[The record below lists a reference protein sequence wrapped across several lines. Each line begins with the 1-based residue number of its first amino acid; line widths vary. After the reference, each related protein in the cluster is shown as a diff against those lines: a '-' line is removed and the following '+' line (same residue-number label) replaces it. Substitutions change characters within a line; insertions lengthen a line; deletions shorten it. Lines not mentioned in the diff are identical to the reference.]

1 MKRFRCTAKRSI
13 TCVRLVIPS
22 TKQMESRMLDLPDPF
37 RPVIAL
43 NCGSKPGM
51 TTLCAYDL
59 NPSTVISFTCIL
71 ITNYHYRACYKLKS
85 LNCSFWGRLSVSKVA
100 IYVRLGSL
108 IQFMLVEMKAQTDV
122 AMLVLA
128 LLNWQRYAMASTL
141 STIA

>member
-1 MKRFRCTAKRSI
+1 MLLVKWLLCVAMRPI

-59 NPSTVISFTCIL
+59 KPSTVISFTCIL
-71 ITNYHYRACYKLKS
+71 ITNYHYKAC
-85 LNCSFWGRLSVSKVA
+85 
-100 IYVRLGSL
+100 
-108 IQFMLVEMKAQTDV
+108 
-122 AMLVLA
+122 
-128 LLNWQRYAMASTL
+128 
-141 STIA
+141 